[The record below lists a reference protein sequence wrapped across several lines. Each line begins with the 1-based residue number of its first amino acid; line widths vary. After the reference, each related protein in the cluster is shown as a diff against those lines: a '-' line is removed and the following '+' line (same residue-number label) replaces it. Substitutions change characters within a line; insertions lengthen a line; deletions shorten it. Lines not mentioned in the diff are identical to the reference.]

1 MPLYPSAKDLIGI
14 QLDLIARG
22 EQVRLIVIGELT
34 ATQHRAINEARSA
47 FGLPS
52 LESPELVYVGK
63 HHFKSRVIENGY
75 ALHDLFEQITRCL
88 AFS

>member
-1 MPLYPSAKDLIGI
+1 
-14 QLDLIARG
+14 
-22 EQVRLIVIGELT
+22 LT

-52 LESPELVYVGK
+52 PESPELVYVGK